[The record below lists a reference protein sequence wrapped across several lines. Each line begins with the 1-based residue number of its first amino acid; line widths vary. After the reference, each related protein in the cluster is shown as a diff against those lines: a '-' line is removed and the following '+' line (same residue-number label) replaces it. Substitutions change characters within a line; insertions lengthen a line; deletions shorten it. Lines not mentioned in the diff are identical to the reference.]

1 MGAAECGAEA
11 RGAVG
16 SALLVPRR
24 GNLGFSVEGGGGTT
38 RGKGSSVVG
47 GAELKTKTVGP
58 DATEGPVEPGR
69 AGKFL
74 KARNCL

>member
-1 MGAAECGAEA
+1 M
-11 RGAVG
+11 G

-24 GNLGFSVEGGGGTT
+24 GNLGLSGAGGA
-38 RGKGSSVVG
+38 RGRVSSVVG

-74 KARNCL
+74 EARNCL